1 MRISDWSSDV
11 CSSDLWSPTSS
22 ELPRRRSGPLPGVAA
37 KHPATH
43 KGSVPAG
50 SPARCAKGRAA
61 GIPGWALRRRAW
73 ARERSAR
80 RSSGPVQHHFAAL
93 PRQHGIK
100 PVLEL
105 AGAKAMRNDGRYIE
119 PALQH
124 GDHFVPGLEHFAAI
138 DAFDLQ
144 PFENNLA
151 PVHAKRSEE
160 HTSELQSLMR

>member
-1 MRISDWSSDV
+1 MRTGWEFRRCLLGRNTTSV
-11 CSSDLWSPTSS
+11 GVYTAWSPKAGS
-22 ELPRRRSGPLPGVAA
+22 LPRRRSGPLPGVAA

-50 SPARCAKGRAA
+50 IPARCAKGRAA
-61 GIPGWALRRRAW
+61 GIPGLALRRRAW

-105 AGAKAMRNDGRYIE
+105 AGAKAMRNDGRY
-119 PALQH
+119 
-124 GDHFVPGLEHFAAI
+124 
-138 DAFDLQ
+138 
-144 PFENNLA
+144 
-151 PVHAKRSEE
+151 RSEE
-160 HTSELQSLMR
+160 HTSELQSLMRISYAV